1 MAWRLAHLPIIF
13 LKNARTFLQE
23 YRYNLKPL
31 VLLVFRR
38 KQRIIFGK
46 VSLMHEQQLRHQ
58 YLAMLGVSSWI
69 SRSPLPSARPSA
81 LDIVDFVYDKHYQAP
96 LLEGGTEDSVN
107 SEKSVNNASST
118 QTSQSLSATLA
129 DQQLN
134 SSAHKSVQQ
143 PAAHLPE
150 LSSPLAN
157 SAIEVVNSP
166 LEGVSSRDNTSE
178 PKSNQARL
186 KSTAVMQSSALH
198 TPLGSG
204 SGKDAP
210 IMRLMFWQ
218 FADVLV
224 IDSLPTRDRG
234 AILSTKYEK
243 LLTNMLKAMRHS
255 TQRVEPNATP
265 YILNWPT
272 LAGVSIDQG
281 WDQAMSAVQYK
292 LAKIFQ
298 QHSPKLVLMLGDYCA
313 QMVMNMED
321 DFEEMRGV
329 VFLLRAQTR
338 ALATYSL
345 TQMLNVPGCK
355 QEVWMDLQKVL

>member
-1 MAWRLAHLPIIF
+1 
-13 LKNARTFLQE
+13 
-23 YRYNLKPL
+23 
-31 VLLVFRR
+31 
-38 KQRIIFGK
+38 
-46 VSLMHEQQLRHQ
+46 MHEQQSRHQ

-69 SRSPLPSARPSA
+69 ARAPLPGAGPSA
-81 LDIVDFVYDKHYQAP
+81 LNIVDFVYDKHYQAP
-96 LLEGGTEDSVN
+96 LLEGCIEGSVDG
-107 SEKSVNNASST
+107 EKNANNAST
-118 QTSQSLSATLA
+118 KLISQSLPVSLA

-134 SSAHKSVQQ
+134 PIAQESAQQ
-143 PAAHLPE
+143 PIAHLPA
-150 LSSPLAN
+150 LSSPLVN
-157 SAIEVVNSP
+157 SAIEVANSA
-166 LEGVSSRDNTSE
+166 LEEASRPENLSE
-178 PKSNQARL
+178 PKSNQVQF
-186 KSTAVMQSSALH
+186 KSTAVMQNSALY
-198 TPLGSG
+198 TPLGTG

-210 IMRLMFWQ
+210 VMRLMFWQ

-224 IDSLPTRDRG
+224 IDSLPTHNRG
-234 AILSTKYEK
+234 AILSNKYEK

-255 TQRVEPNATP
+255 TQRAEPNAAP

-298 QHSPKLVLMLGDYCA
+298 RHSPKLVLMLGDCCA

-329 VFLLRAQTR
+329 VFLLRPQTR